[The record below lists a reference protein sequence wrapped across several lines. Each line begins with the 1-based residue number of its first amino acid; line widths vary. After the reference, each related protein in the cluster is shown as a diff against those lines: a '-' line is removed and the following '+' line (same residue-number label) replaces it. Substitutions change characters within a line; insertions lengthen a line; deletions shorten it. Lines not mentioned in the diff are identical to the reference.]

1 MAAKKVAVQTTQA
14 VAAQVAKISNTDF
27 WDMARRFSP
36 DFKQHTAKATEV
48 EFSEKGFEAIKLS
61 GTQVLNE
68 FFNISMR
75 IAFQLMNVV
84 RAKNPLADKG
94 LVQVYDTPNGGFVQ
108 RMAVN
113 AIKPVSPAFKD
124 LQDGQ
129 SVDPFIV
136 RKPEVSERFF
146 QMNFDYQSI
155 ITMQDYQYKT
165 MFINE
170 FGMGEL
176 LSGILSALASGYTVQ
191 EYLNTKECMHAA
203 LSSANYPLQ
212 DTQKITMDTWTGDG
226 TTEELENFILALKD
240 LATDFETEA
249 ITGAFNS
256 MKYESAV
263 DASDMVLVLRRG
275 IKNRIDVR
283 TKLGAFNPEYLSLPF
298 EIVEISDFGGLE
310 HYKESTFD
318 TPLYPV
324 YNKLGEQI
332 GWNEAKDQSTVTVEN
347 GKDFVKDPH
356 EDILG
361 IVAQK
366 GMIFENAQNPY
377 EVTPI
382 FNPRGLYT
390 NYIANRPNNGINY
403 DPLYNL
409 ITISKPSE

>member
-1 MAAKKVAVQTTQA
+1 MANNTTQA
-14 VAAQVAKISNTDF
+14 VVAKVAKISNTEF

-36 DFKQHTAKATEV
+36 DFKQHTAKGTEV

-68 FFNISMR
+68 FFSISMR

-108 RMAVN
+108 RMSVN
-113 AIKPVSPAFKD
+113 AVKPVSPAYKNLKNGD
-124 LQDGQ
+124 
-129 SVDPFIV
+129 SIDPYIV

-155 ITMQDYQYKT
+155 ITIQDYQYKT

-170 FGMGEL
+170 YGMGEL

-191 EYLNTKECMHAA
+191 EYLNTKECIDAA
-203 LSSANYPLQ
+203 IKSTNYPLQ
-212 DTQKITMDTWTGDG
+212 DTQKITLDSWTNDG
-226 TTEELENFILALKD
+226 TTEELENLILTLKD
-240 LATDFETEA
+240 IATDFDTEA
-249 ITGAFNS
+249 ITGSFNA
-256 MKYESAV
+256 MKFESAI
-263 DASDMVLVLRRG
+263 DASDMVLLLRRG

-324 YNKLGEQI
+324 YNELGEQI
-332 GWNEAKDQSTVTVEN
+332 GWNEAEGQTNVTVNN
-347 GKDFVKDPH
+347 GEDFVKDPH
-356 EDILG
+356 EDMLG
-361 IVAQK
+361 ILMQK
-366 GMIFENAQNPY
+366 
-377 EVTPI
+377 
-382 FNPRGLYT
+382 
-390 NYIANRPNNGINY
+390 
-403 DPLYNL
+403 
-409 ITISKPSE
+409 